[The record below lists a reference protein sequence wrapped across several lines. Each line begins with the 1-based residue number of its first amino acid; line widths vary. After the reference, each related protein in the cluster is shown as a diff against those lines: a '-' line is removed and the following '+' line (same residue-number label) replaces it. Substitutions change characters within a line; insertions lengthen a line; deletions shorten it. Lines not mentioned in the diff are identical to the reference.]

1 MATYAILYWQNLPSL
16 VEAKDDDATH
26 KIQLSQA
33 FQALIDN
40 VAMQKGLLGS
50 DAYLE
55 EWTRG
60 ESLQRD
66 GSAEEVAK
74 AVADELEAQLPEIMA
89 AATKDD

>member
-1 MATYAILYWQNLPSL
+1 M
-16 VEAKDDDATH
+16 K
-26 KIQLSQA
+26 
-33 FQALIDN
+33 
-40 VAMQKGLLGS
+40 KGLLGS

-74 AVADELEAQLPEIMA
+74 AVADELEAQFPEIMA
-89 AATKDD
+89 AATKGD